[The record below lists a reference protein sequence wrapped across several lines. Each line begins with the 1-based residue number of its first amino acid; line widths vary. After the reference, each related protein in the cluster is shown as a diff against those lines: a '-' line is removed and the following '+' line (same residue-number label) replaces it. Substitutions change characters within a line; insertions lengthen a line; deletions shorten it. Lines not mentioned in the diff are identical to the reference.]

1 MVYVEHISVT
11 HLFAK
16 YKHRLNGTQL
26 LNAMGLHII
35 TEAQNNKKKELTTEK
50 KKKKQKQ
57 NEKEKHSHTKMKNEQ
72 M

>member
-26 LNAMGLHII
+26 LNAMGLHI

-57 NEKEKHSHTKMKNEQ
+57 SKMKKKNTLKQ
-72 M
+72 K